1 MEQTDKLFSGFTP
14 VSKEEWKAKA
24 IEDLKG
30 ADFHQKLVWKTDDG
44 FPVYPFYTREDLTAI
59 EPIIAEEQLI
69 TSAPRHWEQ
78 YTIINADDA
87 IAANRQAQA
96 LVKCGATGVLFTFSD
111 EGEADLPR
119 LLEGLNLEELSIS
132 FSSPQPSVA
141 FLSEYMG
148 YLEEREIDLQS
159 ISGFY
164 ECDVLEQWITTG
176 EEPDFETVANLLK
189 MAEGVPNF
197 KTLVVRSGAF
207 VNAGSTTAQELAF
220 TLNKLTDYLDKL
232 TELGLSKEVL
242 TRNLLVHLV
251 IGGDYFLEIAKFRA
265 MRLLLNKILE
275 LYGNAVQRIPVLASN
290 ALWSKSFYDPNVN
303 LLRNTTESM
312 AAVLGGCDALLV
324 QPHDSAFAQPSPF
337 SQRIA
342 MNISNLLREEAYL
355 DKVADPAAGCYYIES
370 LTANLIHQ
378 SLSLFKE
385 VEGLGGFME
394 AFRLDN
400 IQQKVVQARE
410 KKERE
415 IALRKRVYVGTNK
428 YPNPHEKAVLP
439 VVATQPE
446 EKQEFPLLV
455 PQRATQKFDELRSRT
470 LVHQQKTGYVP
481 QVYLATFGNLTMR
494 KARASFAAELF
505 GVAGFKVIGE
515 FYNTD
520 PAITANEAAASEAD
534 IVVICS
540 SDTDYETG
548 ALSFVQAF
556 RAVTTDKQLVLAG
569 YPEALLQPLKEAGV
583 DAFIHIKC
591 NAIEV
596 LTHFQNKLFK
606 EVTGSLTT

>member
-1 MEQTDKLFSGFTP
+1 
-14 VSKEEWKAKA
+14 
-24 IEDLKG
+24 
-30 ADFHQKLVWKTDDG
+30 
-44 FPVYPFYTREDLTAI
+44 
-59 EPIIAEEQLI
+59 
-69 TSAPRHWEQ
+69 
-78 YTIINADDA
+78 
-87 IAANRQAQA
+87 
-96 LVKCGATGVLFTFSD
+96 
-111 EGEADLPR
+111 
-119 LLEGLNLEELSIS
+119 
-132 FSSPQPSVA
+132 
-141 FLSEYMG
+141 
-148 YLEEREIDLQS
+148 
-159 ISGFY
+159 
-164 ECDVLEQWITTG
+164 
-176 EEPDFETVANLLK
+176 
-189 MAEGVPNF
+189 
-197 KTLVVRSGAF
+197 
-207 VNAGSTTAQELAF
+207 
-220 TLNKLTDYLDKL
+220 
-232 TELGLSKEVL
+232 
-242 TRNLLVHLV
+242 
-251 IGGDYFLEIAKFRA
+251 
-265 MRLLLNKILE
+265 
-275 LYGNAVQRIPVLASN
+275 
-290 ALWSKSFYDPNVN
+290 
-303 LLRNTTESM
+303 
-312 AAVLGGCDALLV
+312 
-324 QPHDSAFAQPSPF
+324 
-337 SQRIA
+337 

-370 LTANLIHQ
+370 LTANLVHQ

-394 AFRLDN
+394 AFRLGN

-494 KARASFAAELF
+494 KARASFAAEF
-505 GVAGFKVIGE
+505 FSVAGFEVMGE
-515 FYNTD
+515 FYYGD
-520 PAITANEAAASEAD
+520 PLETGIKAAVSEAD

-540 SDTDYETG
+540 SDADYETG